1 MFTVDLFVV
10 VKNEKL
16 LKCPPNVEWI
26 SKLWYIHNE
35 VLYNSEIPT
44 FDHVDEI
51 HKHNV
56 EQKKPGIKEH
66 LVCEPMYLVNKH
78 R

>member
-1 MFTVDLFVV
+1 MFTVELFVV
-10 VKNEKL
+10 GKNEKL
-16 LKCPPNVEWI
+16 LKCPSNVEWI
-26 SKLWYIHNE
+26 NKLWYIHDE

-44 FDHVDEI
+44 FDHVDKI

-66 LVCEPMYLVNKH
+66 LCEPMCLVNKH

>member
-1 MFTVDLFVV
+1 MTAPNW
-10 VKNEKL
+10 KQGKHHTSEL
-16 LKCPPNVEWI
+16 L

-35 VLYNSEIPT
+35 VLYNSETPT
-44 FDHVDEI
+44 FDHVDKI